1 MEIWSSIVNEII
13 NNNTIVIICFF
24 VITSLLGK
32 YTERRENKRILSV
45 VLMILFH
52 ILLTV
57 ISGLLSYTK
66 SNIYSDVRLSAL
78 ILGAMAT
85 ISMSGLLIFKIIFPK
100 VKIIIAISGFR
111 NYKLFKQFAGAFK
124 LFVLRHA
131 DGIVDV
137 LRIQNKITQH

>member
-13 NNNTIVIICFF
+13 NNNTIFIICFF

-32 YTERRENKRILSV
+32 YTERRENKRILSI

-57 ISGLLSYTK
+57 ISGILSYTK

-85 ISMSGLLIFKIIFPK
+85 ISMSGLLIFKIISVPDSF
-100 VKIIIAISGFR
+100 S
-111 NYKLFKQFAGAFK
+111 
-124 LFVLRHA
+124 
-131 DGIVDV
+131 D
-137 LRIQNKITQH
+137 